1 MVENNIVYVW
11 EMRRS
16 KDGSVQLPLDTIR
29 SKKTAW
35 AGNLV
40 SGSTSTI
47 YSVPSNRIVQIN
59 QIIATDLSGT
69 GTKNFSLSC
78 MNLSGEVIITPKLG
92 KTSAISGAM
101 TTVYD
106 NLNFT
111 LASGSELVYSGQKI
125 MVSTSG
131 SEWYGNIGITVTE
144 DSRIDE

>member
-16 KDGSVQLPLDTIR
+16 KDGSVRLPLDEIR

-47 YSVPSNRIVQIN
+47 YNVPSNRIVQIN

-69 GTKNFSLSC
+69 AKNFSLSC

-106 NLNFT
+106 NLNIT
-111 LASGSELVYSGQKI
+111 LASGAEQVYSGQKI